1 MKHAHNNRKTWLL
14 LSLSFFFT
22 CASALK
28 VSATVFCNSWV
39 CCAGLLVTLT
49 KPGAGPH
56 KMAVAVL
63 QLLLLLTAQLSHASK
78 DVNIAE
84 KTHLSLVRKR
94 VRLAGMQG
102 VMMTLPLCAC
112 CCSDNRQPLVFRE
125 LCGFML
131 EMQHS

>member
-1 MKHAHNNRKTWLL
+1 MKHAHNNLKTRLL

-22 CASALK
+22 SVSALK
-28 VSATVFCNSWV
+28 VTVFCNSWV

-49 KPGAGPH
+49 KPGVGPH

-63 QLLLLLTAQLSHASK
+63 QLLLLLTAQLSHASE
-78 DVNIAE
+78 DVHIAE

-112 CCSDNRQPLVFRE
+112 CSSYNRQPLVFRE
-125 LCGFML
+125 LFDFVL